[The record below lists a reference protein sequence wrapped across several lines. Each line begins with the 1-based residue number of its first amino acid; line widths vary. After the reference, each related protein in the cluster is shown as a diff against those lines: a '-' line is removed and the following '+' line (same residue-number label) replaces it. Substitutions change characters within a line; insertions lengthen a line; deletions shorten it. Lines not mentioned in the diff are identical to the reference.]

1 MFSKILIANRGE
13 IACRII
19 KTAKKMGILTVAV
32 YSDADKDALHV
43 HMADEAVY
51 LGASPSR
58 ESYLVIEKVI
68 AAAKKTG
75 AQAIHP
81 GYGFLSENADFCRA
95 CQQENITFIGPP
107 VAAIEAMGSK
117 SAAKNIM
124 AKAKV
129 PLVPGYHG
137 EDQNEHT
144 LKQAADAM
152 GYPVL
157 LKATAG
163 GGGKGMREVWS
174 EDEFSAGFAAAKRE
188 AMSSFGDDTMLV
200 EKYLTQP
207 RHVEIQVF
215 CDNHQNAVY
224 LFERDCSVQRRHQKV
239 IEEAPAFSM
248 SEFLRS
254 KMGETAIKS
263 AQAIGYQGAG
273 TVEFLLDVDGSFYF
287 MEMNTRLQVEHPVTE
302 MISGQDLVEW
312 QLRVAA
318 GEKLPKTQ
326 QELTITGHAFE
337 ARIYAEDPSNDFLPA
352 TGQLNLLKT
361 PVESKHVRIDTGVRQ
376 GDEVSVFYDPMIA
389 KLIVWDES
397 REKALQ
403 RLAKALREYRIEGVT
418 TNIEFLYNLVTTD
431 AFKNADIDTSF
442 IEKNRQAIFHQAN
455 EKQNDELLTKQLP
468 TAALYLILDLENKT
482 KALARQSND
491 PHSPWHITNAWR
503 LNEPH
508 NHSLTLAYNDIEY
521 AVTIE
526 QKRQA
531 SASYYLI
538 SIKGNGV
545 TSHVVDCQGEIE
557 GEKITVTID
566 GHRSQSI
573 VAVTHNKTDNRISLY
588 QEHGV
593 FSFSQVLPDH
603 GQNQDDDHHGGLTA
617 PMNGTMISVLVTPGE
632 HVTKDQP
639 LMIMEAMKMEHTIKA
654 PSDGIVNE
662 VFFSAGDMVSGG
674 TELLVFSKDAEDN

>member
-32 YSDADKDALHV
+32 YSDADKDSLHV

-58 ESYLVIEKVI
+58 ESYLVADKVI
-68 AAAKKTG
+68 EAAKRTG

-81 GYGFLSENADFCRA
+81 GYGFLSENANFCRSCA
-95 CQQENITFIGPP
+95 NEGITFIGPP
-107 VAAIEAMGSK
+107 VEAIEAMGSK

-124 AKAKV
+124 EKAEV

-137 EDQNEHT
+137 DDQNEQT
-144 LKQAADAM
+144 LKHAADSM

-163 GGGKGMREVWS
+163 GGGKGMRQVWS
-174 EDEFSAGFAAAKRE
+174 EEEFSEGFAAAKRE

-215 CDNHQNAVY
+215 CDNHQNAVF

-248 SEFLRS
+248 SEFLRT
-254 KMGETAIKS
+254 KMGESAIKS

-326 QELTITGHAFE
+326 QDLTIKGHAFE

-361 PVESKHVRIDTGVRQ
+361 PLESKHVRIDTGVRQ
-376 GDEVSVFYDPMIA
+376 GDDVSVFYDPMIA
-389 KLIVWDES
+389 KLIVWDEN
-397 REKALQ
+397 RDKALQ
-403 RLAKALREYRIEGVT
+403 RLAKALREYRIDGVT
-418 TNIEFLYNLVTTD
+418 TNIEFLYNLATTD
-431 AFKNADIDTSF
+431 AFKNADIDTGF
-442 IEKNRQAIFHQAN
+442 IEKNHDAIFHQSDV
-455 EKQNDELLTKQLP
+455 KQNDELLAKQLP
-468 TAALYLILDLENKT
+468 IAALYLVLSLANKN
-482 KALARQSND
+482 KEQAALSKD
-491 PHSPWHITNAWR
+491 PHSPWHMTNAWR

-521 AVTIE
+521 AITVE

-538 SIKGNGV
+538 SISGEYIK
-545 TSHVVDCQGEIE
+545 TQTFDCQGEIE

-566 GHRSQSI
+566 GHRSQTI
-573 VAVTHNKTDNRISLY
+573 VAVSNTENDNTISLY

-593 FSFSQVLPDH
+593 FSFNQILPDY
-603 GQNQDDDHHGGLTA
+603 GQGQDDDNHGGLTA
-617 PMNGTMISVLVTPGE
+617 PMNGTMVSVLVSSGE
-632 HVTKDQP
+632 QVTKDQP
-639 LMIMEAMKMEHTIKA
+639 LVIMEAMKMEHTIKA
-654 PSDGIVNE
+654 PSDGVVNE
-662 VFFSAGDMVSGG
+662 VFFNTGDMVDGG
-674 TELLVFSKDAEDN
+674 AELLAFTADELEA